1 MRASMIGIHGGDVTN
16 LWCMWGFDDLNAD
29 LKDSKDSVQ
38 ASNNTKRL
46 RCSVALKD
54 PFGRF

>member
-1 MRASMIGIHGGDVTN
+1 MIGIHDGDVTN